1 MAYKLAQIFYVII
14 IGLLPCRVLAQQT
27 VKPISPVIYTTSKI
41 NASTQPYQPYSKTI
55 KPKVKPLAGECG
67 PDTIVLHN
75 QNEIDSFK
83 SNYPGCHIFKNILI
97 EGLGAAPAI
106 TNLDSL
112 SGIEEVTEKLLVN
125 NTNVTTL
132 AGLTGLKRV
141 SIWFEITNNPDLEE
155 TGLTNL
161 ESLGVIFFSNLPNLT
176 TMAGLTDNFT
186 NNGTFTII
194 INGTGLTSLEGLENI
209 HTVPNMYISGNFELT
224 TLQGLQNLTESGG
237 GISINSNITLTDI
250 SALSGITHLDFGPL
264 EVIVNYKLK
273 DLTGLHNII
282 FIKKN
287 LLIEWNIELETLE
300 LLNDN
305 LIIEDEDA
313 DGLIIK
319 DNGQLSFCSEPAI
332 CNFLSNGGTYEISGN
347 ATGCETNIQIEE
359 ACSTFCNNNGDN
371 IIFTGD
377 DNNYWD
383 NANNW
388 NLNRVPQS
396 CDNVEIPEGKTVWLN
411 GNIIIGSLTAISAD
425 IEGNEFSLHVQ
436 KGADLDNT
444 NFYNFNSLI
453 INGSEEIR
461 IVYCNIDGNFKITK
475 AKNAVAFLFN
485 DVYENFEGNG
495 NVDITDDTERI
506 NYIDVHGNYISGD
519 LNLSINTTVSDAWTK
534 IAEENDNDIRGSV
547 YIKARNRGGEFRLG
561 KLYQGRVNIRK
572 NLTLDAEETNYPILA
587 KVRFFGDEPSE
598 IIKAGSAELEFE
610 EIYFE
615 KDWKELE
622 TTYNEDITITDR
634 ANFYNG
640 LAKPL
645 SGKKL
650 IFERNA
656 FVSVY
661 SSGSWV
667 SGTIRKIGSS
677 SFNFPVGSDTHQG
690 LIGMYPSVPISD
702 DVAFDATY
710 YPTNPTG
717 SGYDTAQR
725 DIDLPKV
732 SGNEYWKL
740 EQVAGGPVS
749 EKQILLRYDSLYSQ
763 KTNSYFNLRISAWD
777 GTEWVNKGVSEFI
790 GNNAEAYVNSNT
802 FSNDNTI
809 FTLGYI
815 PTRFPKVTVGP
826 LPASICRTTSFKVPL
841 DLDTVM
847 VGGNTFRAELS
858 DANGTFT
865 TPVIIGQKTGVTQSD
880 TIIATIPFNAILGGN
895 YKIRITGLSPVLTS
909 ENAPAI
915 IVKSIPQLPV
925 KILGSAKVCLNS
937 GAAKYYIETPEPGV
951 NYVWSFF
958 NGSATMTTNN
968 DTAYITWTS
977 AGTGRGVRVYSQNE
991 CGTGQE
997 FNFTNIQVANPA
1009 PLSAPLLTNNG
1020 RWMYASL
1027 PAPPQPGL
1035 GIRWFRNGTLIG
1047 NATSYNYYA
1056 GLSGNYTAVY
1066 FSDCS
1071 DGPISNTI
1079 HFTANALP
1087 QTITFDPITDKMFGD
1102 LPFEINA
1109 TASSGLPV
1117 QLTIISGPGAI
1128 IGNAYNITGLGNVTV
1143 RATQPGN
1150 NLYDTGQWVTRS
1162 FTINKA
1168 SQLITLEPITDKAFG
1183 SSSFTISPIASSGL
1197 PCQVNVVSGPATI
1210 SGNLVTVTG
1219 AGTVTIRAIQ
1229 SGNANYNAATP
1240 IERSF
1245 CVTPGNVN
1253 GITGPVST
1261 CPTQPVNY
1269 STKAIP
1275 NAVYTWKIVGGSTLP
1290 FSGNT
1295 ATVTWPSPGNYRLT
1309 VQAQGPCGEPTIPD
1323 TLNVVAITS
1332 LEPDSVNNMLPA
1344 NGTMGLKLPLN
1355 LSWVPRHIG
1364 LQYFYDIYIWPSN
1377 EVQPATP
1384 FVSNITTVNYSIPV
1398 SSGLLPNQTYN
1409 WMVVA
1414 WNGSCTRIQT
1424 GLVQQ
1429 FTLSP
1434 LADLEVTQVV
1444 APVSMFSGQQMS
1456 IEWTVKNNGP
1466 AKTEL
1471 NEAWTDA
1478 VFLSLDSM
1486 PFFQQVSVNPGAWS
1500 SLDFPVRPLLL
1511 ATRPNVSGL
1520 DAGASYTN
1528 SINFTVPTNYNW
1540 PVYAY
1545 VITNYN
1551 RGPQAPL
1558 QSNYVNDTS
1567 RALNATNIVLS
1578 PAPDLRVDSVITG
1591 SPVFSGS
1598 TLNVRYKVKNYG
1610 ANIGSANTAKW
1621 SDKIYVSKSPFFN
1634 KETATLLKQ
1643 PKTNGTYY
1651 SMVFQYSNANPYDN
1665 RYENYAPDAS
1675 YLKEGPLETD
1685 SAYTRDVQ
1693 VVLPNFIVGPYYI
1706 FVVTDADGNIYEGP
1720 AESNNSAAHLISV
1733 ILTPTPQLIVSDLQ
1747 VPFITVST
1755 TQSFG
1760 ANWMIQNNGS
1770 FDNLQ
1775 RNAGH
1780 YLVLSK
1786 QLCSAPHQTLVQA
1799 KDSADFGNSWWIDRV
1814 YLSTNPD
1821 ELHIQ
1826 TARLMHTFEN
1836 GKRPD
1841 FNLDHVNLTSQIPGA
1856 DGLCVPPTTIASQYH
1871 KNIDHVLKPGASF
1884 PGQALFNM
1892 PADLIPGTYYL
1903 YIATN
1908 TDSTLFEFPFSLK
1921 WKRSAPITVSR
1932 PDLSVAQVNIPVN
1945 ATGGQAFNISYTL
1958 ENTGAGSVYNGNR
1971 IDEIYVSTSPVFNA
1985 SAQKLATLPFN
1996 ESIASGSSV
2005 TKNFA
2010 YTFGPE
2016 TAGTKYFFVRTNV
2029 DSAHIK
2035 ETNYSNNI
2043 KSASLAYTPGIA
2055 GDLIVTQVMVPDSG
2069 FSVFGIPLKYAVSN
2083 IGSGTTYGTWTDSIF
2098 ISCQAVFNRSSSF
2111 FAGMRSQTRSIAN
2124 GNNYTDSFQLIFP
2137 LTYFINNCFSGV
2149 DVADA
2154 YFHVIAN
2161 ADSGTFETHR
2171 ANNMATSGLRKVINP
2186 NVDHIITG
2194 INMPDEINTGRSF
2207 TGIWNVKNIG
2217 FNPGAN
2223 YYNSWIESWYLV
2235 ADTTLN
2241 TGRVMLGQT
2250 RETNVLNRNQSFTY
2264 QRQIPVPNVPGGE
2277 YYIQVKTNSENL
2289 IKAEQHLE
2297 NNGQYVRNSDGRA
2310 KKIKVIAPIE
2320 ADLSGTFGTYPA
2332 TINAGQSFNLP
2343 FTITNHGPGPSSTSF
2358 WVNPVYVSTDFIF
2371 ANAGDVFLGQ
2381 HVSKTILAP
2390 GQSSNESLQVSIPL
2404 HIAPGNYIL
2413 ILQVNSSRNV
2423 YENNYE
2429 NNLIYGYITI
2439 NTPPVTDLTVTDV
2452 QSTDT
2457 ALLGYPISVKWKI
2470 KNHANNS
2477 TTGFGTD
2484 GIYLSTD
2491 ITTDSAVLQ
2500 ATVPHGFNISALG
2513 IDSFA
2518 HTPIIQGV
2526 TEGNYNLLVRTDIL
2540 NNFNDIDRSNNTGA
2554 RILPLYVD
2562 VKRMTLGITENN
2574 TLATRPLYYK
2584 LVVPDSLEGST
2595 LLFTLKTPDALGA
2608 VNQVFAGHQF
2618 IPSAAKSDYAFET
2631 PNAGNQTMMMPSVK
2645 AGNYYILIQTSTP
2658 NRPAQ
2663 AITAKIEVLPFAIV
2677 RVDANSGGN
2686 TGNVTIRIS
2695 GSLYTSDMVAKLKG
2709 PATITATRIYF
2720 TNSNQVFATFN
2731 LLGAPLG
2738 IYDVELYKPANATTT
2753 ILANGFRVENTNNGG
2768 LITGPGNNTGQKGSG
2783 NEPGCSPGAESGLNA
2798 QLVVNVVIPP
2808 NVFGG
2813 WPFVIQVNYTNPT
2826 NVDIPIQTRA
2836 IFSEQGLPVAFT
2848 AAALDAGATSNLL
2861 IELSET
2867 NGPPGFIR
2875 AGGSGTINIYSK
2887 APADYPGHAIINYIL
2902 K

>member
-1 MAYKLAQIFYVII
+1 
-14 IGLLPCRVLAQQT
+14 
-27 VKPISPVIYTTSKI
+27 
-41 NASTQPYQPYSKTI
+41 
-55 KPKVKPLAGECG
+55 
-67 PDTIVLHN
+67 
-75 QNEIDSFK
+75 
-83 SNYPGCHIFKNILI
+83 
-97 EGLGAAPAI
+97 
-106 TNLDSL
+106 
-112 SGIEEVTEKLLVN
+112 
-125 NTNVTTL
+125 
-132 AGLTGLKRV
+132 
-141 SIWFEITNNPDLEE
+141 
-155 TGLTNL
+155 
-161 ESLGVIFFSNLPNLT
+161 
-176 TMAGLTDNFT
+176 
-186 NNGTFTII
+186 
-194 INGTGLTSLEGLENI
+194 
-209 HTVPNMYISGNFELT
+209 
-224 TLQGLQNLTESGG
+224 
-237 GISINSNITLTDI
+237 
-250 SALSGITHLDFGPL
+250 
-264 EVIVNYKLK
+264 
-273 DLTGLHNII
+273 
-282 FIKKN
+282 
-287 LLIEWNIELETLE
+287 
-300 LLNDN
+300 
-305 LIIEDEDA
+305 
-313 DGLIIK
+313 
-319 DNGQLSFCSEPAI
+319 
-332 CNFLSNGGTYEISGN
+332 
-347 ATGCETNIQIEE
+347 
-359 ACSTFCNNNGDN
+359 
-371 IIFTGD
+371 
-377 DNNYWD
+377 
-383 NANNW
+383 
-388 NLNRVPQS
+388 
-396 CDNVEIPEGKTVWLN
+396 
-411 GNIIIGSLTAISAD
+411 
-425 IEGNEFSLHVQ
+425 
-436 KGADLDNT
+436 
-444 NFYNFNSLI
+444 
-453 INGSEEIR
+453 
-461 IVYCNIDGNFKITK
+461 
-475 AKNAVAFLFN
+475 
-485 DVYENFEGNG
+485 
-495 NVDITDDTERI
+495 
-506 NYIDVHGNYISGD
+506 
-519 LNLSINTTVSDAWTK
+519 
-534 IAEENDNDIRGSV
+534 
-547 YIKARNRGGEFRLG
+547 
-561 KLYQGRVNIRK
+561 
-572 NLTLDAEETNYPILA
+572 
-587 KVRFFGDEPSE
+587 
-598 IIKAGSAELEFE
+598 
-610 EIYFE
+610 
-615 KDWKELE
+615 
-622 TTYNEDITITDR
+622 
-634 ANFYNG
+634 
-640 LAKPL
+640 
-645 SGKKL
+645 
-650 IFERNA
+650 
-656 FVSVY
+656 
-661 SSGSWV
+661 
-667 SGTIRKIGSS
+667 
-677 SFNFPVGSDTHQG
+677 
-690 LIGMYPSVPISD
+690 
-702 DVAFDATY
+702 
-710 YPTNPTG
+710 
-717 SGYDTAQR
+717 
-725 DIDLPKV
+725 
-732 SGNEYWKL
+732 
-740 EQVAGGPVS
+740 
-749 EKQILLRYDSLYSQ
+749 
-763 KTNSYFNLRISAWD
+763 
-777 GTEWVNKGVSEFI
+777 
-790 GNNAEAYVNSNT
+790 
-802 FSNDNTI
+802 
-809 FTLGYI
+809 
-815 PTRFPKVTVGP
+815 
-826 LPASICRTTSFKVPL
+826 
-841 DLDTVM
+841 
-847 VGGNTFRAELS
+847 
-858 DANGTFT
+858 
-865 TPVIIGQKTGVTQSD
+865 
-880 TIIATIPFNAILGGN
+880 
-895 YKIRITGLSPVLTS
+895 
-909 ENAPAI
+909 
-915 IVKSIPQLPV
+915 
-925 KILGSAKVCLNS
+925 
-937 GAAKYYIETPEPGV
+937 
-951 NYVWSFF
+951 
-958 NGSATMTTNN
+958 
-968 DTAYITWTS
+968 
-977 AGTGRGVRVYSQNE
+977 
-991 CGTGQE
+991 
-997 FNFTNIQVANPA
+997 
-1009 PLSAPLLTNNG
+1009 
-1020 RWMYASL
+1020 
-1027 PAPPQPGL
+1027 
-1035 GIRWFRNGTLIG
+1035 
-1047 NATSYNYYA
+1047 
-1056 GLSGNYTAVY
+1056 
-1066 FSDCS
+1066 
-1071 DGPISNTI
+1071 
-1079 HFTANALP
+1079 
-1087 QTITFDPITDKMFGD
+1087 
-1102 LPFEINA
+1102 
-1109 TASSGLPV
+1109 
-1117 QLTIISGPGAI
+1117 
-1128 IGNAYNITGLGNVTV
+1128 
-1143 RATQPGN
+1143 
-1150 NLYDTGQWVTRS
+1150 
-1162 FTINKA
+1162 
-1168 SQLITLEPITDKAFG
+1168 
-1183 SSSFTISPIASSGL
+1183 
-1197 PCQVNVVSGPATI
+1197 
-1210 SGNLVTVTG
+1210 
-1219 AGTVTIRAIQ
+1219 
-1229 SGNANYNAATP
+1229 
-1240 IERSF
+1240 
-1245 CVTPGNVN
+1245 
-1253 GITGPVST
+1253 
-1261 CPTQPVNY
+1261 
-1269 STKAIP
+1269 
-1275 NAVYTWKIVGGSTLP
+1275 VGGSTLP
-1290 FSGNT
+1290 SNSHT
-1295 ATVTWPSPGNYRLT
+1295 TTVSWPSPGSYKLT

-1364 LQYFYDIYIWPSN
+1364 LQYFYDVYIWPTN
-1377 EVQPATP
+1377 QLQPATP

-1424 GLVQQ
+1424 GPVQQ

-1471 NEAWTDA
+1471 NEVWTDA

-1558 QSNYVNDTS
+1558 QSNYVNDTL
-1567 RALNATNIVLS
+1567 RALHATNIVLS

-1591 SPVFSGS
+1591 SLVFSGS

-1610 ANIGSANTAKW
+1610 ANIGSANSAKW

-1675 YLKEGPLETD
+1675 YLKEGALETD

-1720 AESNNSAAHLISV
+1720 AESNNSGASLTSI
-1733 ILTPTPQLIVSDLQ
+1733 ILTPTPQLIVADLQ
-1747 VPFITVST
+1747 VPFTTVST

-1786 QLCSAPHQTLVQA
+1786 QFCTAPHQTLVQA
-1799 KDSADFGNSWWIDRV
+1799 KDSVDFGNSWWIDRV

-1821 ELHIQ
+1821 GLHTQ

-1884 PGQALFNM
+1884 PGQASFNM

-1908 TDSTLFEFPFSLK
+1908 TDSTIFEFPYSLK

-1945 ATGGQAFNISYTL
+1945 ATGGQDFNISYTL
-1958 ENTGAGSVYNGNR
+1958 ENTGAGSIYNGNR

-1996 ESIASGSSV
+1996 ESIASGGSV

-2055 GDLIVTQVMVPDSG
+2055 SDLMVTQVSVPDSG
-2069 FSVFGIPLKYAVSN
+2069 FAVFGIPFTYAVSN

-2098 ISCQAVFNRSSSF
+2098 ISCQPLFNRSSSF
-2111 FAGMRSQTRSIAN
+2111 FAGTRSQTRSIDN

-2149 DVADA
+2149 DIADA

-2161 ADSGTFETHR
+2161 ADSGTFETNR

-2217 FNPGAN
+2217 YNPGAK

-2277 YYIQVKTNSENL
+2277 YYVQVKTNSENL
-2289 IKAEQHLE
+2289 IKAEKHLE
-2297 NNGQYVRNSDGRA
+2297 NNGQYVRSSDGRA

-2404 HIAPGNYIL
+2404 QMAPGNYIL
-2413 ILQVNSSRNV
+2413 ILQINSSRNV

-2457 ALLGYPISVKWKI
+2457 ALLGYPLSVKWKI
-2470 KNHANNS
+2470 KNHANNN

-2491 ITTDSAVLQ
+2491 NTTDSAVLQ

-2554 RILPLYVD
+2554 RLLPLYVD
-2562 VKRMTLGITENN
+2562 VKRMTLGNTENN

-2595 LLFTLKTPDALGA
+2595 LLFTLKTPDSLDA

-2645 AGNYYILIQTSTP
+2645 AGNYYFVVQTTTP
-2658 NRPAQ
+2658 NRPVQ
-2663 AITAKIEVLPFAIV
+2663 AITLKIEVLPFVIV
-2677 RVDANSGGN
+2677 HVDANSGGN

-2695 GSLYTSDMVAKLKG
+2695 GSLYTNDMVAKLKG
-2709 PATITATRIYF
+2709 PATITASRIYF

-2738 IYDVELYKPANATTT
+2738 MYDVELYKPSNATTAT
-2753 ILANGFRVENTNNGG
+2753 LNNGFRVENTNNGG

-2887 APADYPGHAIINYIL
+2887 APADYPGHAVINYIL